1 MATCRVLSVTNGS
14 AETLKVAIVGH
25 VDHGKSTLVG
35 RLLHDTGS
43 LPDGKLEAIQ
53 EVCRRRGVPFE
64 LAFLMDALQAER
76 DQGVTI
82 DTSQIWFRTARR
94 QYVIIDAPGHK
105 EFLKNMITG
114 AAAADAALLV
124 IDADEGVKEQ
134 SRRHGYLLHLLGVRQ
149 VTVAINKMDLVGYDQ
164 SRFEAIKR
172 EYNTYLSEIG
182 VTATHIIPVSARE
195 GDTVASRSQAMAWY
209 EGPTVLE
216 ALDYFQVVTQ
226 PEGLPLRMPVQDVYR
241 FDDRRIIAGRIESGI
256 LRTGDTVLF
265 SPSNKTGKIRS
276 IEVWGSARPPLEI
289 TAGHSIGFTLKDQV
303 FVERGEV
310 VSHEVDPPV
319 ETDVFRARVFW
330 LGDKNLVVGNSY
342 AMKLNTAEAEIRVQ
356 SIQHVID
363 TGDLSTTPSGLVE
376 RNGVAEVVLR
386 SDRILALD
394 EFADAPAGGRFV
406 LLDGYTIAG
415 GGIISMEGYADQRQ
429 LTTVRSTNIQRVEHA
444 VSTDARSRRNGH
456 AGGVLWLTG
465 LSGSGKSTLA
475 VALERRLFNL
485 GYQVYVLDGDNVRH
499 GLNADL
505 GFAPE
510 ERAENIRRV
519 GEVAALMSRSGLVVI
534 TAFISPYRSDRARAR
549 KATGDRYHEIY
560 VKADLATCEARDPK
574 GLYARAR
581 AGKISDFTGI
591 SAPYEI
597 PDDPDLEVDTM
608 SLDVDAGVES
618 IVEYVHGRFDADPE
632 LQRAAG
638 KAL

>member
-1 MATCRVLSVTNGS
+1 VTDPS
-14 AETLKVAIVGH
+14 AETLKVAVVGH

-43 LPDGKLEAIQ
+43 LPDGKFEAIQ
-53 EVCRRRGVPFE
+53 AICKQRGVPFE
-64 LAFLMDALQAER
+64 WAFLMDALQAER
-76 DQGVTI
+76 DQGITI
-82 DTSQIWFRTARR
+82 DTSQIWFSTARR

-114 AAAADAALLV
+114 AAAGDAALLI
-124 IDADEGVKEQ
+124 IDAEEGVKEQ

-149 VTVAINKMDLVGYDQ
+149 VTVAINKMDLVAYDQ
-164 SRFEAIKR
+164 AKFEAIEQ
-172 EYNTYLSEIG
+172 EYNAYLSEIG

-195 GDTVASRSQAMAWY
+195 GDNVATRSEAMGWY
-209 EGPTVLE
+209 DGPTVLE
-216 ALDYFQVVTQ
+216 AFDHFQVVTQ

-241 FDDRRIIAGRIESGI
+241 FDDRRIIAGRIESGT
-256 LRTGDTVLF
+256 LRIGDTVLF

-276 IEVWGSARPPLEI
+276 IEAWNAERPPMEAP
-289 TAGHSIGFTLKDQV
+289 AGHSIGFTLKDQI

-310 VSHEVDPPV
+310 VSHEGDPPV
-319 ETDVFRARVFW
+319 ETDVFRARLFW
-330 LGDKNLVVGNSY
+330 LGEKDLSPGNRY
-342 AMKLNTAEAEIRVQ
+342 TMKLNTAEAEVRVQ
-356 SIQHVID
+356 SIEHVID
-363 TGDLSTTPSGLVE
+363 TGDLSTAPSDQVE
-376 RNGVAEVVLR
+376 RNGVAEVVLQ

-394 EFADAPAGGRFV
+394 AFVDVPSSGRFV

-429 LTTVRSTNIQRVEHA
+429 LTTVRASNIQRVEHA
-444 VSTDARSRRNGH
+444 VSVDARARRNGH
-456 AGGVLWLTG
+456 MGGVLWLTG

-505 GFAPE
+505 GFSPE

-549 KATGDRYHEIY
+549 KATGGRYHEIY
-560 VKADLATCEARDPK
+560 VKADLATCESRDPK
-574 GLYARAR
+574 GLYAKAR
-581 AGKISDFTGI
+581 AGEIADFTGI
-591 SAPYEI
+591 SAPYEA
-597 PDDPDLEVDTM
+597 PDSPELEVDTM
-608 SLDVDAGVES
+608 ALDVDASVES
-618 IVEYVHGRFDADPE
+618 MVEYVRGRFDAGPE
-632 LQRAAG
+632 IKQVAG
-638 KAL
+638 EST